1 MKYKFYIKL
10 LAFLI
15 SLNHG
20 IVLSQTQYFNNRY
33 NLTPLNCWDFSSTII
48 ETDDG
53 YVLQGQTGSEY
64 NWYWYTIAFLKIDK
78 QGNKLWTKTYGDTIS
93 EYCIA
98 YPGSFIKSTNG
109 GYYSAGTKRTPTED
123 WVHDEGMIIRYN
135 DELDTLWS
143 KFHGDLYEPWDTAYM
158 LMQMKQLENYDLV
171 FIGLTMPYGEASRI
185 YLLKTDSLG
194 NKIWDNVYGTGGTR
208 YYYAYSVVQTSDGG
222 FAIGNGKR
230 TLGGHI
236 VIIGQV

>member
-10 LAFLI
+10 LVLLI
-15 SLNHG
+15 SLHHG
-20 IVLSQTQYFNNRY
+20 IVLSQMQYFSNRY

-64 NWYWYTIAFLKIDK
+64 NWNWYTMAFLKIDK

-109 GYYSAGTKRTPTED
+109 GYYSAGTRRTPTGN
-123 WVHDEGMIIRYN
+123 WVHD
-135 DELDTLWS
+135 TC
-143 KFHGDLYEPWDTAYM
+143 
-158 LMQMKQLENYDLV
+158 
-171 FIGLTMPYGEASRI
+171 
-185 YLLKTDSLG
+185 
-194 NKIWDNVYGTGGTR
+194 
-208 YYYAYSVVQTSDGG
+208 
-222 FAIGNGKR
+222 
-230 TLGGHI
+230 
-236 VIIGQV
+236 